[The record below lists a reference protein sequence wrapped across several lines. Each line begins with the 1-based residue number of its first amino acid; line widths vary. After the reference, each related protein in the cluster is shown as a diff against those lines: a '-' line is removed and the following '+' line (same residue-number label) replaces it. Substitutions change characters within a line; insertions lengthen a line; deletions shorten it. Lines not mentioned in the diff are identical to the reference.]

1 VPNGFGHDRVRSVFV
16 GIRYVL
22 NDAKSYLE
30 PLDVAT
36 KPGPHDEPIPALV
49 TPAPPRGSSVKS

>member
-30 PLDVAT
+30 PLDVA
-36 KPGPHDEPIPALV
+36 
-49 TPAPPRGSSVKS
+49 PPSLGRTTSRFPPSSLRRPRVEAA